1 MALRIAIA
9 NKKGGVAKSATA
21 MMLAEGLALF
31 HGLRVLAIDMDPQAS
46 LSTMLLSAQGAD
58 TAATRG
64 RSLSHLLDH
73 LAEQQPVHF
82 SGLISNKASDLTE
95 LRDARDK
102 RRVDL
107 IASRRQLLSDLT
119 GIERRLRTIYS
130 DRLDVALAAALTPE
144 LDRLDRSYDVILFDC
159 PADTGPLALA
169 ALRLSRLVIAPTILD
184 SVSLKTL
191 GDFLKIILEQDLTL
205 SSHIT
210 LKVLPTMYQAGDPE
224 QRRILDQIRA
234 HAIRLDAIT
243 RPVPMTVHI
252 RRAGERIRPD
262 SYRSRKEKYEGAL
275 PDFEALAAS
284 VADIIRIMEDAR

>member
-1 MALRIAIA
+1 MALRMAIA

-31 HGLRVLAIDMDPQAS
+31 HGMRVLAIDMDPQAS

-58 TAATRG
+58 AAAAKG
-64 RSLSHLLDH
+64 RSLSQLLVH
-73 LAEQQPVHF
+73 LADQQPVHF
-82 SGLISNKASDLTE
+82 SRLISTKASDLVE
-95 LRDARDK
+95 LRDAEDV

-107 IASRRQLLSDLT
+107 IASRRQLLSDLSA
-119 GIERRLRTIYS
+119 IEDRLRAIYAG
-130 DRLDVALAAALTPE
+130 RLDVALAAALARE

-159 PADTGPLALA
+159 PADTGSLALA

-191 GDFLKIILEQDLTL
+191 GDFLKIILEQDLALT
-205 SSHIT
+205 SHIT
-210 LKVLPTMYQAGDPE
+210 LKVLPTMYQVGDPE
-224 QRRILDQIRA
+224 QRQTLDQIRA
-234 HAIRLDAIT
+234 NAIRLDAIT

-262 SYRSRKEKYEGAL
+262 SYRSRREKYDAAL
-275 PDFEALAAS
+275 PDLEALAAT
-284 VADIIRIMEDAR
+284 VADIIQSMEKAR